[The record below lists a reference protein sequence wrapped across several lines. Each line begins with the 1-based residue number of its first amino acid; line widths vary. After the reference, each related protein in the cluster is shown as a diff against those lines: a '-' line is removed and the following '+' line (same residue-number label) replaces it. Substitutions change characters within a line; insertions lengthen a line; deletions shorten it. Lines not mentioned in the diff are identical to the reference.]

1 MNKLILIKDSLENKI
16 SYYLLAALL
25 ITLPFDRFYSQLF
38 LAAFIVHS
46 LIFINRQRIKQAFRL
61 PVLMAGAVWL
71 ITFIGLAYSPDR
83 KEGFADLFRQCPLL
97 LFPFFLLISRFPV
110 YQYRKNLLTLFGITC
125 VSVIVYL
132 FIDALSTIIHYHLPF
147 SALFSIAFINHN
159 FSRPIELHAT
169 YLSLFLSLSLV
180 FFMQSYLEERTL
192 RKRIV
197 LLLGMMI
204 LLAGLLQLASRSVL
218 IATLFVFIITFPLFL
233 PKGTIR
239 FRFIA
244 SALIISLLALA
255 GILTISSFKKRYV
268 TELRND
274 LTTTA
279 LNNED
284 LEPRVKRW
292 EFVMELISHKPVIG
306 YGSGTERKI
315 LKEIYFKNRYYN
327 SFLNGLNAHNEY
339 LSIWLKTGVLA
350 LGFFLASLVYGLIN
364 AWKRKDVLFAAFM
377 LCCCIVSFSENIF
390 DVSKGIFFYAIFYSF
405 FLFSLN
411 PAKDEG

>member
-38 LAAFIVHS
+38 LAAFIAHS
-46 LIFINRQRIKQAFRL
+46 LIFINGQKIKQAFRL
-61 PVLMAGAVWL
+61 PVLMAGAVWI

-83 KEGFADLFRQCPLL
+83 KEGLAEVFRQCPLL
-97 LFPFFLLISRFPV
+97 LFPFFLLLSGFPV
-110 YQYRKNLLTLFGITC
+110 YQYRRNLLTIFSFTC
-125 VSVIVYL
+125 VVVIIYL
-132 FIDALSTIIHYHLPF
+132 FIDALFTIIHYHLPF

-169 YLSLFLSLSLV
+169 YLSLFLSLSLA
-180 FFMQSYLEERTL
+180 FFMQCFLEVRDLT
-192 RKRIV
+192 KRV
-197 LLLGMMI
+197 VFVLGMLVLI
-204 LLAGLLQLASRSVL
+204 AGLLQLASRSVL
-218 IATLFVFIITFPLFL
+218 IATLFIFIVAFPLFL
-233 PKGTIR
+233 PKGTLR
-239 FRFIA
+239 FRFIG
-244 SALIISLLALA
+244 SALVISLLALT

-279 LNNED
+279 MNNED

-306 YGSGTERKI
+306 YGSGTEKRI
-315 LKEIYFKNRYYN
+315 LKDIYFENRYYN
-327 SFLNGLNAHNEY
+327 SFLNSLNAHNEY
-339 LSIWLKTGVLA
+339 LSIWLKTGALA
-350 LGFFLASLVYGLIN
+350 LGFFLASLVYALIL

-405 FLFSLN
+405 FLFS
-411 PAKDEG
+411 PKPKDEG

>member
-46 LIFINRQRIKQAFRL
+46 LIFINGQKIRQAFRL
-61 PVLMAGAVWL
+61 PVLMAGAVWIITLVGL
-71 ITFIGLAYSPDR
+71 IYSPDK
-83 KEGFADLFRQCPLL
+83 KEGTADLFRQCPLL

-110 YQYRKNLLTLFGITC
+110 YQYRKNLLTLFGLGC
-125 VSVIVYL
+125 VAVIIYL
-132 FIDALSTIIHYHLPF
+132 FIDALLTIISFHLPF

-159 FSRPIELHAT
+159 FSRPIGLHAT
-169 YLSLFLSLSLV
+169 YLSMFLSLSFV
-180 FFMQSYLEERTL
+180 FFMQCFLEER
-192 RKRIV
+192 RFKKRALFV
-197 LLLGMMI
+197 FGMLV

-218 IATLFVFIITFPLFL
+218 IATIFIFIVAFPLFL

-239 FRFIA
+239 FRFIT
-244 SALIISLLALA
+244 SALVISLLALA

-292 EFVMELISHKPVIG
+292 EFTMELIAHKPLTG
-306 YGSGTERKI
+306 YGSGTEKRI
-315 LKEIYFKNRYYN
+315 LKDIYFENKYYN

-339 LSIWLKTGVLA
+339 LSIWLKTGALA
-350 LGFFLASLVYGLIN
+350 LGVFLASLLYALIL
-364 AWKRKDVLFAAFM
+364 AWKRKDVMFAAFM

-390 DVSKGIFFYAIFYSF
+390 DVSKGIFFYAIFYSVF
-405 FLFSLN
+405 IFSLKT
-411 PAKDEG
+411 AKDE